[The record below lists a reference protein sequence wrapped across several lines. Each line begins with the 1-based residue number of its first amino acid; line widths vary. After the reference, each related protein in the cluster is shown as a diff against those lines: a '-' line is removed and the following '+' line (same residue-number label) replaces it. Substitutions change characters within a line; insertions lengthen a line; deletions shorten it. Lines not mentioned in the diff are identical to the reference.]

1 MKILETEII
10 ILTLE
15 KDILIICILNINNDC
30 NIEKNIE
37 TMIEGINNVYIS
49 YQKLNKKLGLLFD
62 IRQLNRILPITSIWK
77 ISDFFNSKKDITEVI
92 ITSTSII
99 TENNFLLSLIK
110 TFNTFYKNIKP
121 LKFTNDYNE
130 GYNFIINNCNID
142 KEIDN
147 KEYKMNNE
155 ITKNEITNSINNY
168 TNN

>member
-1 MKILETEII
+1 M
-10 ILTLE
+10 
-15 KDILIICILNINNDC
+15 
-30 NIEKNIE
+30 
-37 TMIEGINNVYIS
+37 
-49 YQKLNKKLGLLFD
+49 
-62 IRQLNRILPITSIWK
+62 
-77 ISDFFNSKKDITEVI
+77 I